1 MFKTVLAATDGSSAA
16 RRALDAAIDLTLK
29 YGARLY
35 IVHVRLHGRP
45 VEELGRMAEI
55 EHIVP
60 EMTEDVSASAVPAV
74 TTVGELLSRAEH
86 EARFVAE
93 LGDQILRRAQQ
104 QAHEDG
110 VERVETY
117 SADGDYADGILD
129 AIDETGADI
138 VVMGRRG
145 LGRMRQ
151 LLLGSVSNKV
161 VQHSGSAVLLI
172 Q

>member
-1 MFKTVLAATDGSSAA
+1 
-16 RRALDAAIDLTLK
+16 
-29 YGARLY
+29 
-35 IVHVRLHGRP
+35 
-45 VEELGRMAEI
+45 MAEI

-60 EMTEDVSASAVPAV
+60 EITENVSASAVPAV
-74 TTVGELLSRAEH
+74 TTEGELLSKAEH
-86 EARFVAE
+86 EVRFVAE

-110 VERVETY
+110 VERVETL